1 MKFTFPL
8 IAAGLFLCLSSCGNS
23 SDNDVDMQEPTAGQR
38 LDTAIHDV
46 KETSE
51 EGKQD
56 IKENTGE
63 AKDAV
68 KDAANDVKEGV
79 SDAYHDTK
87 DAVKKGAKKVD
98 EKAKEVKE
106 DMKD

>member
-1 MKFTFPL
+1 MKKYISLLF
-8 IAAGLFLCLSSCGNS
+8 AASFLTLASCGSS
-23 SDNDVDMQEPTAGQR
+23 SDNNEPDQTAGQR
-38 LDTAIHDV
+38 LDTTIHDV

-56 IKENTGE
+56 IKNAASDT
-63 AKDAV
+63 KDAV
-68 KDAANDVKEGV
+68 KDAAHDVKEGV
-79 SDAYHDTK
+79 SDAYQDTK

-106 DMKD
+106 DMKKDN

>member
-1 MKFTFPL
+1 MKKYTFL
-8 IAAGLFLCLSSCGNS
+8 WIAASFLMVVSCGSS
-23 SDNDVDMQEPTAGQR
+23 SDNNEPDQTAGQK

-51 EGKQD
+51 QGKQD
-56 IKENTGE
+56 IKNAASDT
-63 AKDAV
+63 KDAV

-79 SDAYHDTK
+79 NDAYHDTK

-98 EKAKEVKE
+98 EKAKEMKE
-106 DMKD
+106 DVKKD